1 MLDQVGN
8 LVVGPTFVERVFR
21 PGRRSFLDHRL
32 INYCNGLQV
41 ALLADDV
48 DEGDSQGLNYV
59 PDAPP
64 DVVVESGVKFP
75 RMTQCAAPPAQLF
88 WALFFYI
95 FFFVLIHF
103 ACRELVRLMRLQV
116 RCSARGSRSAAP

>member
-1 MLDQVGN
+1 MQPLCASNAVASLQVMLDQVGN

-41 ALLADDV
+41 ALLDD
-48 DEGDSQGLNYV
+48 DAELEGEAGDQV

-64 DVVVESGVKFP
+64 DVVVESGVMFP
-75 RMTQCAAPPAQLF
+75 RMKK
-88 WALFFYI
+88 
-95 FFFVLIHF
+95 
-103 ACRELVRLMRLQV
+103 
-116 RCSARGSRSAAP
+116 

>member
-8 LVVGPTFVERVFR
+8 IVVGPTFVERVFR

-32 INYCNGLQV
+32 VNYCNGLQV

-48 DEGDSQGLNYV
+48 EQDDGQGYGQV

-64 DVVVESGVKFP
+64 DVVVESGVMFP
-75 RMTQCAAPPAQLF
+75 RMNKWAPSFA
-88 WALFFYI
+88 FFRHVTSAI
-95 FFFVLIHF
+95 
-103 ACRELVRLMRLQV
+103 LQNLK
-116 RCSARGSRSAAP
+116 C

>member
-1 MLDQVGN
+1 MADNALQVMLDQVGN

-75 RMTQCAAPPAQLF
+75 RMTQCAAPHP
-88 WALFFYI
+88 I
-95 FFFVLIHF
+95 FFGFLSLHGF
-103 ACRELVRLMRLQV
+103 FWSPSFRL
-116 RCSARGSRSAAP
+116 S